1 MSFVPLTTLPRF
13 SSHAPAPRIEFSI
26 GAALTRGFDRPTT
39 VTCFRTKSAR
49 PWIGRTTDALI
60 SSRFQLQTAAQFAD
74 VSPAAWTVK
83 GILPESG
90 LGVIYGPPGAG
101 KSFLL
106 LDVAC
111 AIAEGRPW
119 FGRSTRRAPVVYL
132 CLEGSGGF
140 AQRVKAW
147 QHANGRPAPEL
158 LKIVP
163 ESLHLHHEE
172 DVAELSRTV
181 MAWVKSLPVGL
192 ARPVLIVDTLNRAMP
207 GSDENGSA
215 DMGRSLQG
223 CAELQRA
230 LGGLVVLVHH
240 SGKDADRGP
249 RGHTSLL
256 AAADVSVLVG
266 RNSKGRYWESKKVK
280 DGSDDVQGAFELMQV
295 PLGQDDDGDPVTS
308 CVVQEDV
315 ARPPEKD
322 AAHLSDSLKMAL
334 TTLSDSA
341 GGARLESLAQVGLE
355 SWRELFYAACPAA
368 SSSGK
373 RNAFDR
379 ARKVLKEA
387 GFTTEDAQTV
397 TITGEGLN
405 QIKSLAGT
413 DCSS

>member
-13 SSHAPAPRIEFSI
+13 SSRLPAPRIEFSI
-26 GAALTRGFDRPTT
+26 GAALTRGFDRTTT
-39 VTCFRTKSAR
+39 VTCFRAKSAR
-49 PWIGRTTDALI
+49 PWIGRTADAHI
-60 SSRFQLQTAAQFAD
+60 SSRFQLQSAAQFAD
-74 VSPAAWTVK
+74 VPPAAWTVK
-83 GILPESG
+83 GLLPESG
-90 LGVIYGPPGAG
+90 LGVVYGPPGAG

-111 AIAEGRPW
+111 AIAEGTPW
-119 FGRSTRRAPVVYL
+119 FGRTTRRAPVVYL

-140 AQRVKAW
+140 AQRVNAW
-147 QHANGRPAPEL
+147 QRANGRPAPEL

-192 ARPVLIVDTLNRAMP
+192 GRPVLIVDTLNRAMP

-295 PLGQDDDGDPVTS
+295 PLGQGDDDPVTS
-308 CVVQEDV
+308 CVVQAETP
-315 ARPPEKD
+315 RPPEKD
-322 AAHLSDSLKMAL
+322 GAHLPDSLKMAL
-334 TTLSDSA
+334 TTLRDSA
-341 GGARLESLAQVGLE
+341 GGACLEALAQVGLE

-379 ARKVLKEA
+379 ARKVLKKA

-397 TITGEGLN
+397 SITVEGRT
-405 QIKSLAGT
+405 QINSLAGT